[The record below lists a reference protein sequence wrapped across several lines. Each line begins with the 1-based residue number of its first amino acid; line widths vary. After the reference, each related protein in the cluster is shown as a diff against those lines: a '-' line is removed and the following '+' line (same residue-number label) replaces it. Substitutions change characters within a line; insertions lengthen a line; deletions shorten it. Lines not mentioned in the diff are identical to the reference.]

1 MKPKISIIIA
11 NYNNGHF
18 FKDCFDSLIAQTEKN
33 WETIIIDDCSTDDS
47 IEVINKLI
55 ADDGRF
61 KFYKNGINE
70 GYQKNLVK
78 AINFSNASI
87 FGRLDPDD
95 ALKNNAVELSIKT
108 HDEFPMVGL
117 VYSNFVFC
125 DDNLQEKNIHKTKQ
139 IYDLNEDYYGFRGE
153 ISHFATFKKSIY
165 QKTSGIDINNKK
177 AEDKDIYMKMCEVAP
192 VKHIDEV
199 CYKYRVHTG
208 GISNFENGEKALFWH
223 WVAMIKMSE
232 RRGINLEELFVE
244 NYLPRNNY
252 QDLEKK
258 YETIRNSYQELEMKF
273 ETINKSWLFKKLYSK
288 GIFDKF

>member
-1 MKPKISIIIA
+1 MKKMIEGDERFKLIKNSKNFGIAKTSIIGIE
-11 NYNNGHF
+11 N
-18 FKDCFDSLIAQTEKN
+18 
-33 WETIIIDDCSTDDS
+33 ST
-47 IEVINKLI
+47 
-55 ADDGRF
+55 
-61 KFYKNGINE
+61 
-70 GYQKNLVK
+70 
-78 AINFSNASI
+78 ASI
-87 FGRLDPDD
+87 FARLDPDD
-95 ALKNNAVELSIKT
+95 ALKNNAIELSIKT

-139 IYDLNEDYYGFRGE
+139 IHDLNEDYYGFRGE
-153 ISHFATFKKSIY
+153 ISHFATFKKEFY
-165 QKTSGIDINNKK
+165 FKTTGYDSFLRI

-208 GISNFENGEKALFWH
+208 GISNFENVEKAIFWH

-258 YETIRNSYQELEMKF
+258 FETIRNNYQDLEKKFETIRNSYQELEMKF